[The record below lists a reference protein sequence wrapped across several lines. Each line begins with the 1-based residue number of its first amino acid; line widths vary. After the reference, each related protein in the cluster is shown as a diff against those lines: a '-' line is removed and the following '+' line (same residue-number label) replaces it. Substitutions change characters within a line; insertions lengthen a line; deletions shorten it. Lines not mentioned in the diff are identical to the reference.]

1 MVPSLFLARA
11 YLDTVDYR
19 RAPKARR
26 AARPSWRTG
35 WTVKPR
41 AY

>member
-19 RAPKARR
+19 RPAKARR
-26 AARPSWRTG
+26 ATRLTWRT
-35 WTVKPR
+35 R
-41 AY
+41 